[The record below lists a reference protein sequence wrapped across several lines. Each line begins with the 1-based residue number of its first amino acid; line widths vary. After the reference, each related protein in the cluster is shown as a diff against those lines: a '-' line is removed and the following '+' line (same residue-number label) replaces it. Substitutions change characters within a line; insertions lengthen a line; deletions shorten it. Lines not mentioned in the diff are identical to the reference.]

1 MTIDRS
7 FIESELASV
16 RAQQQQAA
24 AIIQQ
29 MLGAEKTL
37 MGLLDQLDREID
49 EAKQADDHLQALAQ
63 ANLSRKPKPSKG
75 EPK

>member
-7 FIESELASV
+7 FLESELASV

-37 MGLLDQLDREID
+37 TDLLAHLDAE
-49 EAKQADDHLQALAQ
+49 EANFQRQAATAQ
-63 ANLSRKPKPSKG
+63 PLNSKGRKPAHSEG
-75 EPK
+75 AVQ